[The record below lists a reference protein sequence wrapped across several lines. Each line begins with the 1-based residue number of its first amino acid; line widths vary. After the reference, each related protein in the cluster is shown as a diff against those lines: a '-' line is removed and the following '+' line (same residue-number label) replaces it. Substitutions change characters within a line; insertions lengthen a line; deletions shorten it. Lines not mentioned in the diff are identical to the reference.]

1 MPKVAGVVLAAG
13 PGERMALPTP
23 KLLLPVRGKPMLAW
37 VLELVENLSLS
48 ERVLV
53 VGARAEEILS
63 ALFSAPEKG
72 LRGEKTWR
80 VVHNPRWSEG
90 MGSSLRCAAE
100 AVSTGMLVFLG
111 DMPFVPYE
119 AALAVLARAGE
130 RPVAPSYRGQ
140 RGFPVYLPPALRPAL
155 LKIKGD
161 VGARFL
167 LEDCEVI
174 TWEDPGVVMDI
185 DRPED
190 LGGEALCACAQFLR

>member
-1 MPKVAGVVLAAG
+1 
-13 PGERMALPTP
+13 
-23 KLLLPVRGKPMLAW
+23 MLAW
-37 VLELVENLSLS
+37 VLDLVESLPLS

-53 VGARAEEILS
+53 VGAHAEAILS

-72 LRGEKTWR
+72 LREEKMWR
-80 VVHNPRWSEG
+80 VIHNPEWPEG

-100 AVSTGMLVFLG
+100 LVSTGMLVFLG

-119 AALAVLARAGE
+119 AALAVLSRAGE

-140 RGFPVYLPPALRPAL
+140 RGFPVYLPSSLRSAL
-155 LKIKGD
+155 LELKGD

-167 LEDCEVI
+167 LEECELI
-174 TWEDPGVVMDI
+174 PWEDPGVVVDI

-190 LGGEALCACAQFLR
+190 VGGEALCACAQFPR